1 MLKLFLLDGVIDRR
15 VLTADVDASTW
26 AHHLCD
32 EVVQPDSQTC
42 LPSSQVAQGVL
53 LIPVSGREV
62 GVVCGGEEPND
73 EKVSGTPRSV
83 L

>member
-1 MLKLFLLDGVIDRR
+1 MRKCFGQVAR
-15 VLTADVDASTW
+15 
-26 AHHLCD
+26 
-32 EVVQPDSQTC
+32 
-42 LPSSQVAQGVL
+42 LPSFYQNSTGAR

-62 GVVCGGEEPND
+62 GVVGGEQRND